1 MDMLTAACKHT
12 MQPCSGGAIVETLV
26 GRFVCFLLVCCG
38 DAAVAAAVVVVSIQ
52 GTKLYGPVNH
62 CQI

>member
-1 MDMLTAACKHT
+1 MNPHSHSL
-12 MQPCSGGAIVETLV
+12 CSICLLFKVDYINNV
-26 GRFVCFLLVCCG
+26 VIFLLVCCG